1 MEGAI
6 LSVSRGNPLVSEE
19 VRSRKCV
26 PESASQKVR
35 SRSPVDPPPD
45 SAAARA
51 AGSRSVVAA
60 TA

>member
-1 MEGAI
+1 LGGWRGRSSP
-6 LSVSRGNPLVSEE
+6 SVVGTLWFL
-19 VRSRKCV
+19 RKCV